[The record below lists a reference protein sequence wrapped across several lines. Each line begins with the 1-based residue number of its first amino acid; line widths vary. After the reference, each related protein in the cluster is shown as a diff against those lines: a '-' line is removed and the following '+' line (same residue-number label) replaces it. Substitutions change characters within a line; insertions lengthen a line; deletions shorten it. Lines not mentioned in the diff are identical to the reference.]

1 MKATSALDCY
11 KIGLEINK
19 KIDIQ
24 AWHSGPAFQAMK
36 EGLKAK
42 FEQITNIGNFLLNTK
57 GKILA
62 EASMKDL
69 FWGCGIALRDHVKML
84 DIQNWPGKNLLGKLL
99 EEVRDELAISA

>member
-19 KIDIQ
+19 KLDIQ

-42 FEQITNIGNFLLNTK
+42 FEQITNIRNFLLSTK
-57 GKILA
+57 GQTLVK
-62 EASMKDL
+62 ASMKDL
-69 FWGCGIALRDHVKML
+69 VWGCGITLRDHVKML
-84 DIQNWPGKNLLGKLL
+84 DFQNWPGKYLLGKLL
-99 EEVRDELAISA
+99 EEVREELAISA